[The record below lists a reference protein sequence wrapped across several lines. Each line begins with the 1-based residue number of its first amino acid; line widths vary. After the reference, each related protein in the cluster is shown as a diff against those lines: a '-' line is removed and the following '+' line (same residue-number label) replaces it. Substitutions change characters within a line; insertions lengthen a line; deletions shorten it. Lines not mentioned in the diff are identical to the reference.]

1 MEVSSLQIDFRL
13 VFDKVATATATTVTV
28 TASSDSSSWH
38 KLLDQSSKVGESRA
52 YRDHHLLPLH
62 RLESCKVAM
71 AKYRDVIDTEEA
83 AGVHSIVE
91 GDFSYSD
98 LWP

>member
-13 VFDKVATATATTVTV
+13 VFDKVATAAATV
-28 TASSDSSSWH
+28 TASGDSSSWH

-62 RLESCKVAM
+62 RLEECKVAK

-83 AGVHSIVE
+83 AAVHSIVE